1 MSNITSA
8 ISTVCTVFLLC
19 FATVCYANPPS
30 TQFEQLY
37 NINKEW
43 INQNDLDPSI
53 YSNSSEDLNEI
64 ELIQKHLSIVESTL
78 RKRTTDHLSIEQKSN
93 RIKMLDVL
101 NSYWRNG
108 VFPKNIYHKDRTPYF
123 IDHLGTHCAVG
134 HLLKSSGFGNVA
146 KDISELN
153 NYIQVNQIKDKRI
166 DEWTSLYG
174 FSKSELAW
182 IQPFYCNGHE
192 LFVSEFKYAEVGED
206 INEFV
211 EIVSIGG
218 YDSLSMRLELYDQDG
233 NLYASQTFA
242 PDINCSNSVFYWFV
256 FKFDFPTNSLTN
268 DGGGIAISSR
278 YSHLDD
284 YTLSQFISYGGEITG
299 NYGIAHGVTSDDCG
313 FTQSEAT
320 LATETIG
327 RIGGYCNYS
336 PMIYSELIISDC
348 AINPGSILPVELTNF
363 DLSLTSESVLINW
376 ETSSEVNSEKFLL
389 KRSQDGR
396 NFETIYISN
405 TLSENGEGASYTF
418 EDKGVKAGQ
427 TYYYQLTQID
437 LDGTEEKF
445 EIQSVSILNSE
456 KSISIYPNP
465 SFGREV
471 NIDSNGQ
478 EVLKVEIFNIAG
490 SLLSTRQ
497 NTFGVIDISNLNSGV
512 YIMNIYTAGK
522 MVSEKVIIQ

>member
-1 MSNITSA
+1 
-8 ISTVCTVFLLC
+8 
-19 FATVCYANPPS
+19 
-30 TQFEQLY
+30 
-37 NINKEW
+37 
-43 INQNDLDPSI
+43 
-53 YSNSSEDLNEI
+53 
-64 ELIQKHLSIVESTL
+64 
-78 RKRTTDHLSIEQKSN
+78 
-93 RIKMLDVL
+93 
-101 NSYWRNG
+101 
-108 VFPKNIYHKDRTPYF
+108 
-123 IDHLGTHCAVG
+123 
-134 HLLKSSGFGNVA
+134 
-146 KDISELN
+146 
-153 NYIQVNQIKDKRI
+153 
-166 DEWTSLYG
+166 
-174 FSKSELAW
+174 
-182 IQPFYCNGHE
+182 
-192 LFVSEFKYAEVGED
+192 
-206 INEFV
+206 
-211 EIVSIGG
+211 
-218 YDSLSMRLELYDQDG
+218 
-233 NLYASQTFA
+233 
-242 PDINCSNSVFYWFV
+242 
-256 FKFDFPTNSLTN
+256 
-268 DGGGIAISSR
+268 
-278 YSHLDD
+278 
-284 YTLSQFISYGGEITG
+284 
-299 NYGIAHGVTSDDCG
+299 
-313 FTQSEAT
+313 
-320 LATETIG
+320 
-327 RIGGYCNYS
+327 
-336 PMIYSELIISDC
+336 MIYSELIISDC